1 MFRFACPRCQEDTI
15 SFRDKYL
22 AGVWRV
28 ISCPQCAA
36 RLTAYPILLL
46 MIHMAYVW
54 NILWFFGLYY
64 FERDFIYFAY
74 MAMGWIILDFLNVQL
89 IPLALLKNKTL

>member
-28 ISCPQCAA
+28 IACPQCDA

-74 MAMGWIILDFLNVQL
+74 MAIGWIILDFLNVQI
-89 IPLALLKNKTL
+89 IPLAVLKNKTL